1 MTTRP
6 LFFLPP
12 LAAATTLFALA
23 WSVGAQAAWPEKPIR
38 IVIPYAAGGSADN
51 ALRKMAPLLQGRLG
65 QPIVIENRAGAAGNI
80 GAHEVAR
87 AAADGYTLLL
97 GATNNFAINQFVYAN
112 MGFDPRQAFAP
123 ITRVLDVPS
132 VLFTNSAVPASTYAE
147 FARYAASHRGDL
159 NYGSPGLGTA
169 PHLSGFALSESLGAD
184 MRHIAYKGA
193 PPAMMGLVANDIQM
207 FLGSYSAMS
216 AQLAAGRVRALA
228 VMANARL
235 PALPE
240 VPTSR
245 EAGVPDVVLS
255 NWWGLAAPAGT
266 PAPVIERLASE
277 FRTALSDPGVKSYF
291 DAQGF
296 IAGGNTPAAFA
307 GQIESEARIWRDIV
321 ARSKT
326 KLD

>member
-1 MTTRP
+1 
-6 LFFLPP
+6 
-12 LAAATTLFALA
+12 
-23 WSVGAQAAWPEKPIR
+23 
-38 IVIPYAAGGSADN
+38 
-51 ALRKMAPLLQGRLG
+51 
-65 QPIVIENRAGAAGNI
+65 
-80 GAHEVAR
+80 
-87 AAADGYTLLL
+87 
-97 GATNNFAINQFVYAN
+97 
-112 MGFDPRQAFAP
+112 
-123 ITRVLDVPS
+123 
-132 VLFTNSAVPASTYAE
+132 
-147 FARYAASHRGDL
+147 
-159 NYGSPGLGTA
+159 
-169 PHLSGFALSESLGAD
+169 
-184 MRHIAYKGA
+184 
-193 PPAMMGLVANDIQM
+193 MGLVANDIQM

-216 AQLAAGRVRALA
+216 AQLAAGMVRALA